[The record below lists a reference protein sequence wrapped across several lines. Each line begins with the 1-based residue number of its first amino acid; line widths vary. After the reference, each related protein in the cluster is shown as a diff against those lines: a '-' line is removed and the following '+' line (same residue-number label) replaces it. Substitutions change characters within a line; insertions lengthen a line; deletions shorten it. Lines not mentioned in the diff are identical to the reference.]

1 MKKTFTLLI
10 AALLC
15 CVGVVKAAVTDLPEM
30 STNGD
35 IKCYTI
41 SNTRSASGKYL
52 FWSEA
57 GVKDA
62 NSLTAASLFYFTGT
76 QDACYIHNAKT
87 ELLFSGAGT
96 WTEAGK
102 ACKLSVSPLGT
113 GLMIGFDGTFL
124 NEQNYDN
131 GFTTWY
137 DVNDA
142 GSVFVF
148 EEVTDFSAIIDA
160 LKEAAQA
167 DLDKLAKISVLFS
180 DATQAKA
187 KVDAVKAAGTSLS
200 EFIAAAEAIEAIVAA
215 YKKQADNKYV
225 RFTTKGRNTTD
236 GHDLT
241 ASKDGGIGTTNSADA
256 GIWTITCNNDGTF
269 KLYNFV
275 SNLYLGVTQGTS
287 QRVTTCA
294 DFADAGSYV
303 FNVKEENTVNLL
315 NNNNTLHLD
324 GSGNIVQWNDN
335 NAGASIWEIVSCAP
349 IAITRERYDAAL
361 TAKETLPYALQ
372 QAYGL
377 VTDAAKYTS
386 NAKQDGEGSYEAL
399 LDNTYSTYFHSSW
412 GAVIGDYH
420 YLQAEVSEKV
430 KDFYFYFK
438 KRDTNNNNRPIE
450 IEILGSID
458 GTEFTPI
465 TTINTGLPT
474 DGSQIDYFSGT
485 ISAEEDVKYI
495 RFVIKATNSGQ
506 LDNQF
511 YNEPKPEGK
520 PFFTFSEFYIFSAEG
535 DVENLHTAYKNIA
548 TTSITDEAINN
559 YADILIKAE
568 EKLALADIKKAIAAA
583 LSLHA
588 NNHAVIPSLGQYT
601 TATYEALAD
610 EYNNPDATRASL
622 ETALSN
628 FNSSQNRPV
637 YFITSAWSTG
647 YSAGSAIYYDGNWK
661 WAKADVYNKKMW
673 MTIPGYTQES
683 FPAVSSYD
691 PEGASYQIC
700 DYLTNTV
707 MRGKSVQI
715 VAIDGWEGAYNLQ
728 YNADASNTDAVQHA
742 ADYGALVNWKAATTQ
757 ENQASAWYI
766 EYLGTSYDLEQLTG
780 EYKIIIPSAYAQGT
794 PYAEFE
800 KHVVDNQLT
809 IYTSYCHW
817 SNDLNINQRP
827 YLGQFY
833 SNEQSYAIKS
843 IQFVT
848 NNVNESLIVSGS
860 NDGENWFVVDEVN
873 VASGK
878 GVADFSGTAYNFFKV
893 ATKGNQKVQISNML
907 IVYDPSVELPIIVD
921 EPAFNSVGGSLYEPI
936 RLQLSSEEGAAIYWS
951 TDGQEYE
958 KYTHEIQIDSTCTI
972 YAYAE
977 IDGAKSKVIAKNFV
991 VAKEY
996 ENIGAMLAAVEATE
1010 EGTPVIINLNAAI
1023 TKLGKKQVTI
1033 NDNTGELLL
1042 SDNNLPDYYALK
1054 DTLGGKLRGE
1064 YKLVKGVATMCNLDK
1079 AYLTYIKHVPS
1090 EAPALAGQYFTVG
1103 KPAAALNTNTWY
1115 VLKNVGRKA
1124 YVNEADNGLKMVDP
1138 ANYTSRMAADE
1149 HQGVLFHFVKSEN
1162 DSQYYNIVSGKGHYF
1177 SLGNNTAT
1185 VSTTAVDFIVDK
1197 ISGNTY
1203 YMQDQSTTYVA
1214 DGQNAG
1220 QNFVGW
1226 GSTIPTSTTGNN
1238 AYQFLEVEFIDGSKL
1253 ESQAKAA
1260 SLHYELQQAY
1270 GLVTSASQFSSN
1282 AVEPTE
1288 GSLANLLD
1296 NDYTTFFHSTW
1307 SAAVEDTHYLQ
1318 AEVSQPAKS
1327 FFFYFKKRSQNDA
1340 NRPTNIT
1347 ILGSNDGTEFTEITT
1362 IKSGLP
1368 TDAAVKDYTSSVIN
1382 AATAYKHIRFVVNA
1396 TNNGAKEANGN
1407 QFFTFSEFYIFPN
1420 NSTIVNAL
1428 NAANALLAVDIDNKN
1443 FEKLQAAFEA
1453 AYEKVNAAKYK
1464 AQFDEAIAEANALF
1478 TAAKHAEKPALGEY
1492 STAAYN
1498 TFKSTISE
1506 LKKATPSENSINAIR
1521 EAIKAFTK
1529 AKCLPVFTIDGVI
1542 DYADGK
1548 SIYEAA
1554 DGQLYFKTTDE
1565 NDTTMLWTFDM
1576 TVKKVG
1582 VTEAV
1587 TVRNMATG
1595 NLFWGSQS
1603 IRVTETSDANEEDE
1617 IFLFYTENNNIPV
1630 HAQNDLSKI
1639 VRWNSTE
1646 STSGSAWVFTYVG
1659 TTYDLDDLFE
1669 DDPEVPETPTDPED
1683 PEVDPEDPED
1693 NPETGINSAENC
1705 DKPIVVYTITG
1716 KAIQTTVGK
1725 LQNLEKGIYI
1735 IDGKKKMVK

>member
-10 AALLC
+10 AALLY
-15 CVGVVKAAVTDLPEM
+15 CVGVAQAAVTDLPEM
-30 STNGD
+30 SKEGD
-35 IKCYTI
+35 IKWYTI
-41 SNTRSASGKYL
+41 SNTRSESGKYL
-52 FWSEA
+52 FWTEA

-62 NSLTAASLFYFTGT
+62 NSTTVSSLFYFTGT
-76 QDACYIHNAKT
+76 ADACYIHNAMT

-131 GFTTWY
+131 GFTTWK

-148 EEVTDFSAIIDA
+148 EEVTDFSAIID
-160 LKEAAQA
+160 
-167 DLDKLAKISVLFS
+167 V
-180 DATQAKA
+180 
-187 KVDAVKAAGTSLS
+187 
-200 EFIAAAEAIEAIVAA
+200 
-215 YKKQADNKYV
+215 
-225 RFTTKGRNTTD
+225 
-236 GHDLT
+236 
-241 ASKDGGIGTTNSADA
+241 
-256 GIWTITCNNDGTF
+256 
-269 KLYNFV
+269 
-275 SNLYLGVTQGTS
+275 
-287 QRVTTCA
+287 
-294 DFADAGSYV
+294 
-303 FNVKEENTVNLL
+303 
-315 NNNNTLHLD
+315 
-324 GSGNIVQWNDN
+324 
-335 NAGASIWEIVSCAP
+335 P
-349 IAITRERYDAAL
+349 
-361 TAKETLPYALQ
+361 
-372 QAYGL
+372 
-377 VTDAAKYTS
+377 AAKT
-386 NAKQDGEGSYEAL
+386 AA
-399 LDNTYSTYFHSSW
+399 
-412 GAVIGDYH
+412 I
-420 YLQAEVSEKV
+420 AE
-430 KDFYFYFK
+430 
-438 KRDTNNNNRPIE
+438 
-450 IEILGSID
+450 
-458 GTEFTPI
+458 
-465 TTINTGLPT
+465 
-474 DGSQIDYFSGT
+474 
-485 ISAEEDVKYI
+485 
-495 RFVIKATNSGQ
+495 
-506 LDNQF
+506 
-511 YNEPKPEGK
+511 
-520 PFFTFSEFYIFSAEG
+520 
-535 DVENLHTAYKNIA
+535 
-548 TTSITDEAINN
+548 INN
-559 YADILIKAE
+559 YAVESTIYPAATDAAVAAVNAVTPASTGLKDLNDAVEAINAIVVGYRNAAYQALDGKFFTIQTLARSKGFMQMATSNVVGSETAASPANIWQFVCNGNGTVNVYNPYTGKYLCEPQGSSAEVAVTADQATAGAYVLNINASAEVADAKVKFTSNGKSVHMAGGHNLVRWDNGGASEWQVVEITDFSSIIDLYKAAAVESMDEWKNLSVVFDAALIEAAETAIEGIVTTDLATFAAIDAELTKVTDAVAAKMLTFQTIATDDGRDGVWIAANASTMKAFGAAKDAQDNNAVWSLQHAGASSFYLYNELNKVYLGAPVDYKEAVVLTETPAAAYTLEMIADKGNNVVELHSNGGTLHASNHGDKKLISWDGDENASRWMVNIIDVTKDIKDLLATIEEGDYAE
-568 EKLALADIKKAIAAA
+568 EPELGQYSKAAYDALVAASTSAKTVEEVKAAIAAFK
-583 LSLHA
+583 
-588 NNHAVIPSLGQYT
+588 
-601 TATYEALAD
+601 
-610 EYNNPDATRASL
+610 ASL
-622 ETALSN
+622 
-628 FNSSQNRPV
+628 NRPV

-707 MRGKSVQI
+707 MRGESVQI

-728 YNADASNTDAVQHA
+728 YNADANNTEAAQHA
-742 ADYGALVNWKAATTQ
+742 KDNGALVNWKPATSTN
-757 ENQASAWYI
+757 NQASAWYI
-766 EYLGTSYDLEQLTG
+766 EYLGSSYDLEQLTG
-780 EYKIIIPSAYAQGT
+780 EYKFVIPSASTAGA
-794 PYAEFE
+794 PYTELE

-907 IVYDPSVELPIIVD
+907 IVYDPSAKLPIIVD

-996 ENIGAMLAAVEATE
+996 ENIAAMLADVEATE

-1064 YKLVKGVATMCNLDK
+1064 YKLVKGVATVCNLDK
-1079 AYLTYIKHVPS
+1079 AYLTYIKFVPS

-1103 KPAAALNTNTWY
+1103 KPAVALYTNTWY

-1177 SLGNNTAT
+1177 SLGRDAST

-1214 DGQNAG
+1214 DGQPVG
-1220 QNFVGW
+1220 YSFVGW
-1226 GSTIPTSTTGNN
+1226 DTTIPTNAAGNS

-1260 SLHYELQQAY
+1260 GLLYELQQAY

-1282 AVEPTE
+1282 AVEPKE

-1296 NDYTTFFHSTW
+1296 NDYNTFFHSTW
-1307 SAAVEDTHYLQ
+1307 STTVEGIHYLQ
-1318 AEVSQPAKS
+1318 AEVSKPVKNFS
-1327 FFFYFKKRSQNDA
+1327 FYFKKRNHYNA
-1340 NRPTNIT
+1340 NRPSDIT
-1347 ILGSNDGTEFTEITT
+1347 ILGSNDGENFTEITS
-1362 IKSGLP
+1362 IKDGLP
-1368 TDAAVKDYTSSVIN
+1368 DEDRIIDYLSEVIK
-1382 AATAYKHIRFVVNA
+1382 APEAYKYLRFMVNK
-1396 TNNGAKEANGN
+1396 TNTGTN
-1407 QFFTFSEFYIFPN
+1407 FFTFSEFYIFPD
-1420 NSTIVNAL
+1420 NSTIINAI

-1443 FEKLQAAFEA
+1443 FERLQAAFEA

-1464 AQFDEAIAEANALF
+1464 VQFDEAIAEANALL

-1498 TFKSTISE
+1498 TFKSTIAE

-1542 DYADGK
+1542 DYAAGK

-1617 IFLFYTENNNIPV
+1617 IFLFYTENNNTPV
-1630 HAQNDLSKI
+1630 HAQNDFSKI

-1669 DDPEVPETPTDPED
+1669 DDSDDPEVDPED
-1683 PEVDPEDPED
+1683 PEVDPEDPEVNPEDPED
-1693 NPETGINSAENC
+1693 NPETGVISAENC

-1725 LQNLEKGIYI
+1725 LQNLDRGIYI